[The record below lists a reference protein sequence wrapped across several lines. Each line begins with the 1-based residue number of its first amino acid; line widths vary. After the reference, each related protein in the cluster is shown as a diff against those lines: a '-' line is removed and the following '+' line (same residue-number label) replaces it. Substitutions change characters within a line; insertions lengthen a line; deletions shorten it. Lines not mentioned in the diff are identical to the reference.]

1 MNVTFDPSRVIAA
14 GCAAG
19 FEHSK
24 VMKKSAD
31 KVAFLP
37 DGKRVLSGSRDGML
51 KLWDATSGQLLLG
64 IEKAGAFS
72 GKKEGSNSLTRNAK
86 EET

>member
-1 MNVTFDPSRVIAA
+1 
-14 GCAAG
+14 
-19 FEHSK
+19 
-24 VMKKSAD
+24 
-31 KVAFLP
+31 
-37 DGKRVLSGSRDGML
+37 ML
-51 KLWDATSGQLLLG
+51 KLWDTTSGQLLLS

>member
-1 MNVTFDPSRVIAA
+1 MNVTFGPSRVIAA

-31 KVAFLP
+31 KVAFFP
-37 DGKRVLSGSRDGML
+37 DGKLSGSRDGML
-51 KLWDATSGQLLLG
+51 KLWDATSGQLLLS